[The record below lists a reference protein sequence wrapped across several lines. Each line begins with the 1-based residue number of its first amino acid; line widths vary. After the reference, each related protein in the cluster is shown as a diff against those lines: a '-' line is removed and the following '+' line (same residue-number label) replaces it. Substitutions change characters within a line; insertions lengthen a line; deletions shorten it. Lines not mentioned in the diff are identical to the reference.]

1 MTAGVKATSLGY
13 EVAAGR
19 LHCRAT
25 FRLEE
30 IADQRDDFI
39 GLVLQGEVAGIYEMK
54 LHVGQVTL
62 VRMRPVGR
70 EDFVVLAPD
79 D

>member
-1 MTAGVKATSLGY
+1 VAFSLRRNPS
-13 EVAAGR
+13 A
-19 LHCRAT
+19 
-25 FRLEE
+25 EE

-39 GLVLQGEVAGIYEMK
+39 GLVLQGEMARIYEMK

-62 VRMRPVGR
+62 VRMRPVGWK
-70 EDFVVLAPD
+70 DLVVFAPD